1 MAKDDLRE
9 DDEQPEV
16 PASDPGSK
24 PDRFPDKALVRAF
37 AEDLLRKGQQGSYQP
52 VESQRRPAGAA
63 LRRPAAWDP
72 ADPAPEAG
80 AELDPRHTPPGPP
93 ALLRPRAAAADPR
106 RAAQGATLQ
115 AHNPRAEH
123 DSADDPIDGV
133 HECLSDDSIL
143 AFVQGTLTGAEL
155 VRTHRHLDICP
166 QCQRLIV
173 EAVHA
178 ISVGRREAATSDP
191 QGSAL
196 RPGAVLANRYRI
208 QRFVARGGMGEVY
221 EAYDRTLRERV
232 ALKTVMPTVSDS
244 PRAVRRLMAEVQ
256 LARRVSHPN
265 VCRIYDLGAEQ
276 LSDGDRALHFL
287 TMEFVEG
294 LSLAQELERG
304 GPMKV
309 EVAVDIARQLLSGLD
324 AAHEAGILHRD
335 FKPDNIMLRPTN
347 GARQRAVIMD
357 FGLARAM
364 DVDPARLT
372 TGANQPL
379 IGTLTYM
386 APEQVEGGDLTA
398 GTDIFAFGIVF
409 FEMLTGCVPFVG
421 GSPAATAL
429 KRLKE
434 APPGPVE
441 YAPAVPKHINRIVL
455 KCLARHP
462 NKRYASAAEVLAAL
476 EDEPSS
482 LASSDDRPHR
492 WRQALPVVGVVG
504 ALLLLFWAVMPA
516 RTEPPAQ
523 AESPSVQA
531 DSPKTKAEP
540 SSVVVRVDTAQQEA
554 TAQQGQ
560 TSNPAKPA
568 DVARASSVQPLRNDL
583 SRADGKT
590 PVARKTAGEPPMPPA
605 PSATAP
611 ALVESPHTQ
620 PKDELMVPSIFGE
633 PPGAAPAPSSTPP
646 ALPQETGSRR
656 SSP

>member
-1 MAKDDLRE
+1 MAKNEHRE
-9 DDEQPEV
+9 DDEPPEG
-16 PASDPGSK
+16 PKREAGGA

-52 VESQRRPAGAA
+52 VESQRRRAVSGSHEATLDERTLA
-63 LRRPAAWDP
+63 ELRR
-72 ADPAPEAG
+72 
-80 AELDPRHTPPGPP
+80 TPPGPP
-93 ALLRPRAAAADPR
+93 FRAPGAAA
-106 RAAQGATLQ
+106 TLP
-115 AHNPRAEH
+115 AHNPLPGSDA
-123 DSADDPIDGV
+123 SDDPNERCD
-133 HECLSDDSIL
+133 ECLSEDSIL

-178 ISVGRREAATSDP
+178 ISASRREAATSDP

-196 RPGAVLANRYRI
+196 RPGMVLGNRYRI

-256 LARRVSHPN
+256 LSRRVSHPN
-265 VCRIYDLGAEQ
+265 VCRIYDLGAERV
-276 LSDGDRALHFL
+276 SDGDGTLHFL

-294 LSLAQELERG
+294 LSLAQELERT
-304 GPMKV
+304 GPLKV
-309 EVAVDIARQLLSGLD
+309 EAAVDIARQLLSGLD

-347 GARQRAVIMD
+347 GSRQRAVIMD

-386 APEQVEGGDLTA
+386 APEQVEGGNLTA

-434 APPGPVE
+434 DPPGPAE

-462 NKRYASAAEVLAAL
+462 SKRYASAAEVLAAL
-476 EDEPSS
+476 DDEPSS
-482 LASSDDRPHR
+482 SVAGDDVPPR
-492 WRQALPVVGVVG
+492 WRKAFAGLGAVIVIALI
-504 ALLLLFWAVMPA
+504 FWAVLPGAA
-516 RTEPPAQ
+516 RPPGDLAAPGDPPAPGPGVG
-523 AESPSVQA
+523 SPPPKA
-531 DSPKTKAEP
+531 D
-540 SSVVVRVDTAQQEA
+540 SVVVRVDTAQQEGPSKPASSSGTEVDA
-554 TAQQGQ
+554 TARAPSGEA
-560 TSNPAKPA
+560 SRPDAKTTGA
-568 DVARASSVQPLRNDL
+568 
-583 SRADGKT
+583 
-590 PVARKTAGEPPMPPA
+590 ARKPGAVHPPLPA
-605 PSATAP
+605 PSAAVAAAP
-611 ALVESPHTQ
+611 ASAAPQH
-620 PKDELMVPSIFGE
+620 ELMVPSIFGQ
-633 PPGAAPAPSSTPP
+633 PPATASSANDAAPAQP
-646 ALPQETGSRR
+646 AAS
-656 SSP
+656 

>member
-1 MAKDDLRE
+1 MAKKDHSENGEPPDPPKE
-9 DDEQPEV
+9 E
-16 PASDPGSK
+16 AGSDP
-24 PDRFPDKALVRAF
+24 DRFADERFPDKALVRAF

-52 VESQRRPAGAA
+52 VESPRRPVAA
-63 LRRPAAWDP
+63 TTLRRP
-72 ADPAPEAG
+72 DPAPVE
-80 AELDPRHTPPGPP
+80 
-93 ALLRPRAAAADPR
+93 AAAA
-106 RAAQGATLQ
+106 AAQQLAAGARRTPPWPPLRAQAPGATLQ
-115 AHNPRAEH
+115 ARSARPRP
-123 DSADDPIDGV
+123 DPLDDPNEGCD
-133 HECLSDDSIL
+133 ECLSEDAIL
-143 AFVQGTLTGAEL
+143 AFVQGTLTGADL
-155 VRTHRHLDICP
+155 VRSHRHLDICP

-178 ISVGRREAATSDP
+178 ISTNRRESATSDP

-276 LSDGDRALHFL
+276 VTDGDSTLHFL

-294 LSLAQELERG
+294 LSLAQELERS
-304 GPMKV
+304 GPLKLD
-309 EVAVDIARQLLSGLD
+309 VAVDIARQLLSGLE

-335 FKPDNIMLRPTN
+335 FKPDNIMLRPTT
-347 GARQRAVIMD
+347 GARHRAVIMD

-434 APPGPVE
+434 APPGPADF
-441 YAPAVPKHINRIVL
+441 APSVPKHINRIVL

-462 NKRYASAAEVLAAL
+462 SKRYASAAEVLAAL
-476 EDEPSS
+476 DDETGPLIANAEKPRRWQRA
-482 LASSDDRPHR
+482 LAG
-492 WRQALPVVGVVG
+492 LG
-504 ALLLLFWAVMPA
+504 ALALVALLFWSILPGSG
-516 RTEPPAQ
+516 EPPAKTG
-523 AESPSVQA
+523 PSTLKVDA
-531 DSPKTKAEP
+531 PKAEP
-540 SSVVVRVDTAQQEA
+540 DSVVVRVDTARQEQH
-554 TAQQGQ
+554 T
-560 TSNPAKPA
+560 KPA
-568 DVARASSVQPLRNDL
+568 DTRVGVTRASE
-583 SRADGKT
+583 RAPEREQGALDPKT
-590 PVARKTAGEPPMPPA
+590 PVSRKVHVAPPTPPVA
-605 PSATAP
+605 SAAP
-611 ALVESPHTQ
+611 ALPVDTSDGS
-620 PKDELMVPSIFGE
+620 KDELMVPRIFG
-633 PPGAAPAPSSTPP
+633 PPPAAASASSTANVAPA
-646 ALPQETGSRR
+646 ETGARGN
-656 SSP
+656 PE

>member
-1 MAKDDLRE
+1 MAKKDYRE
-9 DDEQPEV
+9 PDEGPDV
-16 PASDPGSK
+16 PGAEAGGDA
-24 PDRFPDKALVRAF
+24 DRFPDKALVRAF
-37 AEDLLRKGQQGSYQP
+37 AEDLLRKGQRGSYQP
-52 VESQRRPAGAA
+52 VESQRRRAPATEPRPDTDEVRGHAELRGAPAGH
-63 LRRPAAWDP
+63 
-72 ADPAPEAG
+72 AG
-80 AELDPRHTPPGPP
+80 RH
-93 ALLRPRAAAADPR
+93 AAAPA
-106 RAAQGATLQ
+106 ATLQ
-115 AHNPRAEH
+115 AHSPRSPA
-123 DSADDPIDGV
+123 DSVDDPGDGCD
-133 HECLSDDSIL
+133 ECLSEDSIL
-143 AFVQGTLTGAEL
+143 AFVQGTLTGVEL

-178 ISVGRREAATSDP
+178 ISASRRESATSDP

-196 RPGAVLANRYRI
+196 RAGMVLGNRYRI

-276 LSDGDRALHFL
+276 VTDSDGTLHFL

-294 LSLAQELERG
+294 LSLAQELERT
-304 GPMKV
+304 GPLKV
-309 EVAVDIARQLLSGLD
+309 DAAVDIARQLLSGLE

-335 FKPDNIMLRPTN
+335 FKPDNIMLRPAN
-347 GARQRAVIMD
+347 GSRQRAVIMD

-409 FEMLTGCVPFVG
+409 FEMLTGCVPFVA

-434 APPGPVE
+434 DPPAPAE
-441 YAPAVPKHINRIVL
+441 YAPDVPKHINRIVL

-462 NKRYASAAEVLAAL
+462 SKRYASAAEVLAAL
-476 EDEPSS
+476 DDEAHPNQ
-482 LASSDDRPHR
+482 AVEKPRR
-492 WRQALPVVGVVG
+492 WRWAFAGLGG
-504 ALLLLFWAVMPA
+504 AAAVAMLLWAMPGSA
-516 RTEPPAQ
+516 PPPPASNDPAAKSHPAQ
-523 AESPSVQA
+523 
-531 DSPKTKAEP
+531 PKTDA
-540 SSVVVRVDTAQQEA
+540 VVVRVDTAQQEPSA
-554 TAQQGQ
+554 PPERPAPTASGAVA
-560 TSNPAKPA
+560 PP
-568 DVARASSVQPLRNDL
+568 DVKVRQALGDVGGTGAR
-583 SRADGKT
+583 T
-590 PVARKTAGEPPMPPA
+590 PVAQRLQLAPPPPA
-605 PSATAP
+605 PPASAASA
-611 ALVESPHTQ
+611 ALAAE
-620 PKDELMVPSIFGE
+620 PKHELMVPSVFGQ
-633 PPGAAPAPSSTPP
+633 PPTAGSSSAGSAASVAPPEASPRANPP
-646 ALPQETGSRR
+646 
-656 SSP
+656 

>member
-1 MAKDDLRE
+1 MAKNDYRK
-9 DDEQPEV
+9 DDEQGDEPQFE
-16 PASDPGSK
+16 ARRE

-52 VESQRRPAGAA
+52 VESQRRRTAA
-63 LRRPAAWDP
+63 PQRGVDRDEDAT
-72 ADPAPEAG
+72 EM
-80 AELDPRHTPPGPP
+80 DPRHTPLGPP
-93 ALLRPRAAAADPR
+93 
-106 RAAQGATLQ
+106 
-115 AHNPRAEH
+115 PRAEGVQAVTLKAH
-123 DSADDPIDGV
+123 DPGGVSEPLEDAGDGCD
-133 HECLSDDSIL
+133 ECLSEDSIL

-166 QCQRLIV
+166 HCQRLIV

-178 ISVGRREAATSDP
+178 ISTSRRESATSDP

-196 RPGAVLANRYRI
+196 RIGTVLGNRYRI

-256 LARRVSHPN
+256 LSRRVSHPN
-265 VCRIYDLGAEQ
+265 VCRIYDLGAERVP
-276 LSDGDRALHFL
+276 DGDRMLHFL

-294 LSLAQELERG
+294 LSLAQELERA
-304 GPMKV
+304 GPLKV
-309 EVAVDIARQLLSGLD
+309 DVAVDVARQLLSGLQ

-347 GARQRAVIMD
+347 GSRQRAVIMD

-434 APPGPVE
+434 DPPGPAE
-441 YAPAVPKHINRIVL
+441 FAPNVPKHINRIVL

-462 NKRYASAAEVLAAL
+462 DKRYGSAAEVLAAL
-476 EDEPSS
+476 DEEPQARLSS
-482 LASSDDRPHR
+482 AEKPRR
-492 WRQALPVVGVVG
+492 WRVLAALGATVLG
-504 ALLLLFWAVMPA
+504 ALLFWIIVPDSAQRSAPA
-516 RTEPPAQ
+516 SPAAQQPSLPPK
-523 AESPSVQA
+523 A
-531 DSPKTKAEP
+531 D
-540 SSVVVRVDTAQQEA
+540 SVVVRVDTAQQETARKEPSPPAHAARADSERVTTAARDAHGEATPTDSKPLASKRPPPISPPPPASSAGAPPDAAYASTNAAGAAVA
-554 TAQQGQ
+554 TAQP
-560 TSNPAKPA
+560 SAKPT
-568 DVARASSVQPLRNDL
+568 DV
-583 SRADGKT
+583 
-590 PVARKTAGEPPMPPA
+590 
-605 PSATAP
+605 
-611 ALVESPHTQ
+611 
-620 PKDELMVPSIFGE
+620 LMVPSIFGQ
-633 PPGAAPAPSSTPP
+633 PPAPPSSVGSTPQAGP
-646 ALPQETGSRR
+646 AETGS
-656 SSP
+656 PANPP

>member
-1 MAKDDLRE
+1 MAKNEYRE
-9 DDEQPEV
+9 DDEQPDTPNPET
-16 PASDPGSK
+16 GSE

-52 VESQRRPAGAA
+52 VESQRRRAA
-63 LRRPAAWDP
+63 LPTYEVTTDETSVTDLSR
-72 ADPAPEAG
+72 
-80 AELDPRHTPPGPP
+80 TPPGPP
-93 ALLRPRAAAADPR
+93 FRAPG
-106 RAAQGATLQ
+106 AQAATLR
-115 AHNPRAEH
+115 AHNPRPRS
-123 DSADDPIDGV
+123 DSSDDPNDGCD
-133 HECLSDDSIL
+133 ECLSEDSIL

-178 ISVGRREAATSDP
+178 ISASRRESATSDP

-196 RPGAVLANRYRI
+196 RPGMVLGNRYRI

-256 LARRVSHPN
+256 LSRRVSHPN
-265 VCRIYDLGAEQ
+265 VCRIYDLGAERVT
-276 LSDGDRALHFL
+276 DGDGTLHFL

-294 LSLAQELERG
+294 LSLAQELERT
-304 GPMKV
+304 GPLKIA
-309 EVAVDIARQLLSGLD
+309 VALDIARQLLSGLE

-347 GARQRAVIMD
+347 GSRQRAVIMD

-434 APPGPVE
+434 DPPGPAE

-462 NKRYASAAEVLAAL
+462 SKRYASAAEVLAAL
-476 EDEPSS
+476 DDDPRPIV
-482 LASSDDRPHR
+482 ASDAKPRR
-492 WRQALPVVGVVG
+492 WRPALAALGAVLAVALVFWAILPGSARPPAAPAVPDAKGGALP
-504 ALLLLFWAVMPA
+504 PK
-516 RTEPPAQ
+516 
-523 AESPSVQA
+523 A
-531 DSPKTKAEP
+531 D
-540 SSVVVRVDTAQQEA
+540 SVVVRVDTARQ
-554 TAQQGQ
+554 
-560 TSNPAKPA
+560 
-568 DVARASSVQPLRNDL
+568 
-583 SRADGKT
+583 
-590 PVARKTAGEPPMPPA
+590 EPPPTPTNAGVTGAGAPEPRSDSGRAAAKTSASRKLAVVPLPPPA
-605 PSATAP
+605 PSAAVAATPLPVAP
-611 ALVESPHTQ
+611 KH
-620 PKDELMVPSIFGE
+620 ELMVPSIFGE
-633 PPGAAPAPSSTPP
+633 PPPAASANNTAPAAPAEPGSHVNPP
-646 ALPQETGSRR
+646 WASGANEGVP
-656 SSP
+656 P

>member
-1 MAKDDLRE
+1 MAKNDLRD

-16 PASDPGSK
+16 PTPDPGEN

-72 ADPAPEAG
+72 TPPEPEPAA

-93 ALLRPRAAAADPR
+93 AVLRQRAAG
-106 RAAQGATLQ
+106 AQGATLQ
-115 AHNPRAEH
+115 AEPPRVGT
-123 DSADDPIDGV
+123 DSSDDPIDGV
-133 HECLSDDSIL
+133 HECLSDDAIL

-178 ISVGRREAATSDP
+178 ISAGRREAATSDP

-276 LSDGDRALHFL
+276 LADGDRALHFL

-309 EVAVDIARQLLSGLD
+309 DVAVDIARQLLSGLD

-347 GARQRAVIMD
+347 GTRQRAVIMD

-434 APPGPVE
+434 APPGPAE

-462 NKRYASAAEVLAAL
+462 SKRYASAAEVLAAL
-476 EDEPSS
+476 EDEPGA
-482 LASSDDRPHR
+482 LASSDEKPRR
-492 WRQALPVVGVVG
+492 WRRALGLLG
-504 ALLLLFWAVMPA
+504 AAGAVLLLAWAVVPA
-516 RTEPPAQ
+516 RP
-523 AESPSVQA
+523 ESPAHSESPTVKTQA
-531 DSPKTKAEP
+531 SKPKADP
-540 SSVVVRVDTAQQEA
+540 NSVVVRVDTAQQEA
-554 TAQQGQ
+554 TAAPPGTAQ
-560 TSNPAKPA
+560 TEPSKPVKPA
-568 DVARASSVQPLRNDL
+568 DWVGASGQALPRDPNRAEAKAAL
-583 SRADGKT
+583 
-590 PVARKTAGEPPMPPA
+590 ARKANLPPPTPPA
-605 PSATAP
+605 ESVASP
-611 ALVESPHTQ
+611 AESPPGP
-620 PKDELMVPSIFGE
+620 PKDELMVPSIFGK
-633 PPGAAPAPSSTPP
+633 PPSAASVPDSATGVFPP
-646 ALPQETGSRR
+646 ETGSRQGA
-656 SSP
+656 P

>member
-1 MAKDDLRE
+1 MAKNDLRE

-16 PASDPGSK
+16 PTPDPGSN

-52 VESQRRPAGAA
+52 VESERRRAGAGLRRQAAPEAEPAGAG
-63 LRRPAAWDP
+63 LNSP
-72 ADPAPEAG
+72 
-80 AELDPRHTPPGPP
+80 HTPPGPP
-93 ALLRPRAAAADPR
+93 ALLRARAADAEAR
-106 RAAQGATLQ
+106 RAGPGATLP
-115 AHNPRAEH
+115 AHTPRPEH

-133 HECLSDDSIL
+133 HECLSDDAIL

-276 LSDGDRALHFL
+276 LNDGDRALHFL

-309 EVAVDIARQLLSGLD
+309 EAAVDIARQLLSGLD

-347 GARQRAVIMD
+347 GSRQRAVIMD

-434 APPGPVE
+434 APPGPAE

-462 NKRYASAAEVLAAL
+462 SKRYASAAEVLAAL
-476 EDEPSS
+476 EHEPNS
-482 LASSDDRPHR
+482 LASSDEKPRR
-492 WRQALPVVGVVG
+492 LRQAL
-504 ALLLLFWAVMPA
+504 ALLAAVSALGLLAWAVIPA
-516 RTEPPAQ
+516 RIEPPAQ
-523 AESPSVQA
+523 SASTAKA
-531 DSPKTKAEP
+531 DPQKAKAAP
-540 SSVVVRVDTAQQEA
+540 NSVVVRVDTAQQEGTPQRA
-554 TAQQGQ
+554 EP
-560 TSNPAKPA
+560 SNPRKPA
-568 DVARASSVQPLRNDL
+568 EGARASAVQALRNDP
-583 SRADGKT
+583 SRVDGKT
-590 PVARKTAGEPPMPPA
+590 AAAHKLNVAPPVPA
-605 PSATAP
+605 AASVAPP
-611 ALVESPHTQ
+611 ALVESPRSE
-620 PKDELMVPSIFGE
+620 PEDELKVPSIFGK
-633 PPGAAPAPSSTPP
+633 PPSAASAPSNPTGV
-646 ALPQETGSRR
+646 LPSDTGSHRG
-656 SSP
+656 SP

>member
-1 MAKDDLRE
+1 MAKKNHRDEGEQSETPDLDAARE
-9 DDEQPEV
+9 N
-16 PASDPGSK
+16 
-24 PDRFPDKALVRAF
+24 DRFPDKALVKAF
-37 AEDLLRKGQQGSYQP
+37 AEDLLRKKGQQGSYQP
-52 VESQRRPAGAA
+52 VESQRRAAGGT
-63 LRRPAAWDP
+63 LQRPSPREPEAP
-72 ADPAPEAG
+72 SPPAP
-80 AELDPRHTPPGPP
+80 
-93 ALLRPRAAAADPR
+93 RPRVSGGT
-106 RAAQGATLQ
+106 GATLP
-115 AHNPRAEH
+115 ANTHRPRL
-123 DSADDPIDGV
+123 DSADDVIEGCAD
-133 HECLSDDSIL
+133 CLSEDSIL

-166 QCQRLIV
+166 ECQRLIV

-178 ISVGRREAATSDP
+178 ISAGRREAATSDP

-196 RPGAVLANRYRI
+196 RAGVVLANRYRI

-256 LARRVSHPN
+256 LARRVSHTN

-276 LSDGDRALHFL
+276 VADGESTLHFL

-309 EVAVDIARQLLSGLD
+309 DAAVDIARQLLSGLD
-324 AAHEAGILHRD
+324 AAHQAGILHRD

-347 GARQRAVIMD
+347 GTRQRAVIMD

-409 FEMLTGCVPFVG
+409 FEMLTGCVPFIG

-434 APPGPVE
+434 APPGPIE
-441 YAPAVPKHINRIVL
+441 YAPHVPKHINRIVL

-462 NKRYASAAEVLAAL
+462 SKRYASAAEVLLAL
-476 EDEPSS
+476 EDEPNALTAAVEPPS
-482 LASSDDRPHR
+482 R
-492 WRQALPVVGVVG
+492 WRYTVGGVG
-504 ALLLLFWAVMPA
+504 AAAVLLALLWVIVPGSA
-516 RTEPPAQ
+516 EPPGPNPGSERNAGAGRTARPGPNPGSGSNAN
-523 AESPSVQA
+523 AERKSDTPRGS
-531 DSPKTKAEP
+531 DG
-540 SSVVVRVDTAQQEA
+540 VVVRAATTAEDAKSALPEA
-554 TAQQGQ
+554 AA
-560 TSNPAKPA
+560 PAAAADARTRVPGHVATKSKDLPRPGAVKPQ
-568 DVARASSVQPLRNDL
+568 R
-583 SRADGKT
+583 
-590 PVARKTAGEPPMPPA
+590 PMPPVASA
-605 PSATAP
+605 PSLEPPTA
-611 ALVESPHTQ
+611 ESSRPSMA
-620 PKDELMVPSIFGE
+620 ELMVPSIFGQ
-633 PPGAAPAPSSTPP
+633 PPPVAESS
-646 ALPQETGSRR
+646 ANSKSMVAPQETGARIGER
-656 SSP
+656 

>member
-1 MAKDDLRE
+1 MAKNEFRE
-9 DDEQPEV
+9 DDEQPEAPTSE
-16 PASDPGSK
+16 PAGA

-52 VESQRRPAGAA
+52 VASQRRRAA
-63 LRRPAAWDP
+63 IPSHDTTP
-72 ADPAPEAG
+72 DEMTV
-80 AELDPRHTPPGPP
+80 AERRHTAPGPP
-93 ALLRPRAAAADPR
+93 FRAPTP
-106 RAAQGATLQ
+106 QVATL
-115 AHNPRAEH
+115 RAYDLRSPG
-123 DSADDPIDGV
+123 DSSDDPSDCCD
-133 HECLSDDSIL
+133 ECLSEDSIL
-143 AFVQGTLTGAEL
+143 AFVQGTLTGADL

-178 ISVGRREAATSDP
+178 ISTSRKESASSDP

-196 RPGAVLANRYRI
+196 RPGMVLGNRYRI

-256 LARRVSHPN
+256 LSRRVSHPN
-265 VCRIYDLGAEQ
+265 VCRIYDLGAERT
-276 LSDGDRALHFL
+276 SDGEGTLHFL

-294 LSLAQELERG
+294 LSLAQELERT
-304 GPMKV
+304 GPLKV
-309 EVAVDIARQLLSGLD
+309 EVAVDIARQLLSGLE

-347 GARQRAVIMD
+347 GSRQRAVIMD

-398 GTDIFAFGIVF
+398 GTDIFSFGIVF
-409 FEMLTGCVPFVG
+409 FEMLTGCVPFIG

-434 APPGPVE
+434 DPPGPAE
-441 YAPAVPKHINRIVL
+441 YAPSVPKHINRVVL

-462 NKRYASAAEVLAAL
+462 SKRYASAAEVLAAL
-476 EDEPSS
+476 DEESPPVVTLDQGPRRWLKP
-482 LASSDDRPHR
+482 LAALGAIVVIALLA
-492 WRQALPVVGVVG
+492 WVALPG
-504 ALLLLFWAVMPA
+504 PA
-516 RTEPPAQ
+516 RAPATSTTPAAKAEPPA
-523 AESPSVQA
+523 
-531 DSPKTKAEP
+531 PKGD
-540 SSVVVRVDTAQQEA
+540 SVVVRVDTAQQETRSA
-554 TAQQGQ
+554 SSSAPAADANPRAPAPRSAASTANAGRVE
-560 TSNPAKPA
+560 AKSVGAPKA
-568 DVARASSVQPLRNDL
+568 NVAR
-583 SRADGKT
+583 
-590 PVARKTAGEPPMPPA
+590 PA
-605 PSATAP
+605 PSASSQAVAAP
-611 ALVESPHTQ
+611 PASASAATDV
-620 PKDELMVPSIFGE
+620 LMVPPIFGR
-633 PPGAAPAPSSTPP
+633 PPVAASVSDGAAASSDAAARSAEGAAHSAGNPTPAAPAESAGIGVSNP
-646 ALPQETGSRR
+646 
-656 SSP
+656 